1 MKIAIPSFDDSGLES
16 DISAH
21 FGHTS
26 YYTIVTLADEKLSE
40 AKVIANIEDGPHS
53 CANPV
58 NLLNNEGVELVLLSN
73 IGPSPLE
80 MLQQLGIEV
89 LCGAFGKVKDALND
103 YLDGALSPVDK
114 NNSCNC
120 NHDH

>member
-1 MKIAIPSFDDSGLES
+1 MKIAIPSFDSSGLDS

-26 YYTIVTLADEKLSE
+26 YYTIVTLDDGKLTD
-40 AKVIANIEDGPHS
+40 AKVIENIEDGPHS

-58 NLLNNEGVELVLLSN
+58 NLLNGAGVDLVLLSN
-73 IGPSPLE
+73 IGPRPLQ
-80 MLQQLGIEV
+80 MMQQQGIEV

-103 YLDGALSPVDK
+103 YLNGALSPVDM